1 MKMLEPRT
9 RLQRF
14 SGLLGFLAIVSGVAT
29 IVINFQT
36 IFLKNFFIVL
46 TDILWLVFIVSWIA
60 SALNSGTVHM
70 RSGQADRAT
79 EPFMFWSLFVVLTL
93 FWLGIYWW
101 MLTASWNSL
110 NL

>member
-1 MKMLEPRT
+1 MKLLESRS

-14 SGLLGFLAIVSGVAT
+14 SGLLGFLAIILGIAT
-29 IVINFQT
+29 IGINFQT
-36 IFLKNFFIVL
+36 IFLKNLFIVL
-46 TDILWLVFIVSWIA
+46 TDLLWTVFIVSWIA
-60 SALNSGTVHM
+60 SAVKSGNVHM

-101 MLTASWNSL
+101 ILTASWNSL